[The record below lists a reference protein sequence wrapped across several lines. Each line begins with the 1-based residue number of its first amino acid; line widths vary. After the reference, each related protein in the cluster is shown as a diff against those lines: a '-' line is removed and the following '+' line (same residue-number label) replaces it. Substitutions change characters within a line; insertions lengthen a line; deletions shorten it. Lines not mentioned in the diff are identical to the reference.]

1 MSTMH
6 EDDAFERLLGE
17 VERMDESA
25 LDALVASTTASYN
38 APPARPPVDAM
49 WAHIAAARKPAVRGG
64 IHVQRWQLLAASVAF
79 VAFGIT
85 IGRQWTSVS
94 VHAAASAQHATPATS
109 ATPQPTSTPPSVA
122 TTSGSPAEPTVASTR
137 TRTQTQVADATP
149 SGSADEETR
158 SRTSPTHVRSHAAP
172 RVESSAPTVTQPRGA
187 SGNAAY
193 QLATMRHFVQA
204 EALLAS
210 YDGSA
215 HDAKTDAQL
224 ASWASDLLSQTRLLL
239 DSPAGRDP
247 VRRRLLQDLELVLVQ
262 MAQLG
267 PGTPQLEHDLIDG
280 SVRHNDIIT
289 RLRSAVPAGATTA
302 L

>member
-1 MSTMH
+1 MSTIH
-6 EDDAFERLLGE
+6 EDDAFEHRDFDRLLDE
-17 VERMDESA
+17 VSTMDDDA
-25 LDALVASTTASYN
+25 LDALVARAAADYH

-49 WAHIAAARKPAVRGG
+49 WAHIAAAQRPAARGG
-64 IHVQRWQLLAASVAF
+64 IRVQRWQLLAASVAF
-79 VAFGIT
+79 LAFGIT

-94 VHAAASAQHATPATS
+94 AHAGAPAARPAHAPARGASAPS
-109 ATPQPTSTPPSVA
+109 AVA
-122 TTSGSPAEPTVASTR
+122 TTAGSPSETDTTQVGMATPKGSTGPGSHALASAR
-137 TRTQTQVADATP
+137 TRP
-149 SGSADEETR
+149 
-158 SRTSPTHVRSHAAP
+158 HAAP
-172 RVESSAPTVTQPRGA
+172 RATDDASTGTTSTPETRGD
-187 SGNAAY
+187 AAY
-193 QLATMRHFVQA
+193 RVATMRHFVAA

-267 PGTPQLEHDLIDG
+267 PNSPKLEHDLIDG